1 MKIAVI
7 GVDPALRNMG
17 FAHGIYDTETGE
29 VEITN
34 LVLAQTEATDKK
46 TAKVL
51 RKNSDDLAR
60 ATILFEAMQN
70 ETKNSVF
77 AFIEVPVGS
86 QSSRAMASYGI
97 CVGVIASCP
106 IPYFQLTPSEVKL
119 IATGSKN
126 ASKEEM
132 IVWATEKYPKA
143 NWLKRKLKGEMVLMN
158 DNEHLADAVATIHAG
173 INGSEFK
180 QAIAMFSAISSN
192 KVSA

>member
-1 MKIAVI
+1 MKINVI
-7 GVDPALRNMG
+7 GIDPALRNLG
-17 FAHGIYDTETGE
+17 FAHCTYDTETKLVE
-29 VEITN
+29 VVN

-60 ATILFEAMQN
+60 AKILFDAMQL
-70 ETKNSVF
+70 EAKKAAF
-77 AFIEVPVGS
+77 AFIEIPVGS

-132 IVWATEKYPKA
+132 IKWAVNLYPKA
-143 NWLKRKLKGEMVLMN
+143 NWLKRKLKGEIVLMN
-158 DNEHLADAVATIHAG
+158 DNEHLADAVAAVHAG
-173 INGSEFK
+173 VNGAEFK
-180 QAIAMFSAISSN
+180 QAVAMFSAMAA
-192 KVSA
+192 KVAV